1 MISGPANSGS
11 SRGDWDRLQ
20 DEFDALLALPDAKR
34 GPHLRDLESRDPVLA
49 AELRSLLE
57 HDAPP
62 DETLGVVYRP
72 AAPADATRATHA
84 IGSDLGPYHLVRT
97 LGSGGMGT
105 VYLAEQS
112 RPVRRT
118 VALKVI
124 NPGLDHRQA
133 IRRFEVEQE
142 SLALMHHPGI
152 AAMLDAGITPD
163 GQPFFAME
171 YIEGV
176 PITEWCHERQVPLED
191 RLQLFVRV
199 CRALQHAHER
209 GVIHR
214 DIKPSNILVTSVDD
228 EPTPKIIDFGIARP
242 SERRTEVTLAGQ
254 IVGTMEYMSPEQLR
268 FDTKAVDTRSN
279 IYSLGMLLYE
289 LLVGELPFDRSL
301 LRTGGL
307 LELQRW
313 ILEAEPLR
321 PSRRAIEL
329 RTLDRSDGATGL
341 ESRLRGDLDSIVLK
355 ALDKDRNRRY
365 PSAAE
370 FADDIERYLAHEPVL
385 ATMPSRLYLL
395 RKFVRRNRVPVA
407 SAVLVVLSLVV
418 GLGVAISQYR
428 RADQRYVELVRLSDA
443 KRLSDLAERA
453 RDLWPVTPSRIPE
466 LEAWVR
472 DADELA
478 ARLPLHEASLAEL
491 RRTALPYGDEQRA
504 ADRARFPGLDRLHE
518 NERRLEVMETARTDD
533 PVQEQLRLD
542 RMAHTREVIA
552 RERERL
558 EHYRTWQFDS
568 TDLEWQHDQLST
580 LVESL
585 RAFLDPGGT
594 DLDRLPAVKARLAFA
609 RDLAERLDRP
619 SAAWREAIAS
629 IADPEACP
637 DYQGLRI
644 PPQWGLEPVGRDP
657 DSGFWEFAV
666 LGTGRIPVRD
676 ESGSLECDVETAVVL
691 VLLPGGPFH
700 MGAGRL
706 GFDHDPEAPPTCP
719 EVEEGSFFYDIGVRT
734 GDRFLEL
741 NGHPVAQLADVSTIL
756 DTVTNGDPIEVV
768 MERAGE
774 RLTFRGEARTN
785 IDPAARAN
793 ETPVHRLR
801 LDPFFLS
808 KYEVS
813 QRQWFLLTGER
824 PAAYGPLVAYAGNR
838 HTEAHPV
845 ERVSW
850 SDCQLAFTRRGLSL
864 PTEAQWEYGAR
875 GGTHTPWSTGSTP
888 ESLQGFAN
896 IADRFCQESGASE
909 SWTYE
914 MGVDDGYCADSP
926 VGHYRPNPFGLH
938 DMHGNVMEWC
948 LDIYAEYDQPVEPGT
963 GRRDGSGRTHVAR
976 GGNWSFPGFDCRSS
990 ARAAIDRDNRSVELG
1005 ARPARR
1011 LTLGSE

>member
-1 MISGPANSGS
+1 MTSGS
-11 SRGDWDRLQ
+11 SDSDATPSDWDRLQ
-20 DEFDALLALPDAKR
+20 DEFDALLALPDAQR
-34 GPHLRDLESRDPVLA
+34 GPHLSDVESRDPTLA
-49 AELRSLLE
+49 AELRSLLD

-72 AAPADATRATHA
+72 TPSIHATSATHT
-84 IGSDLGPYHLVRT
+84 IGSDLGPYHLVRI

-105 VYLAEQS
+105 VYLAEQA

-152 AAMLDAGITPD
+152 AAMLDAGITPE

-176 PITEWCHERQVPLED
+176 PITQWCADRQVPLED

-268 FDTKAVDTRSN
+268 FDTKAVDTRSD

-301 LRTGGL
+301 LQSGGI

-313 ILEAEPLR
+313 IVEAEPPR
-321 PSRRAIEL
+321 PSRRASEL
-329 RTLDRSDGATGL
+329 RSRDRLEGSTGL
-341 ESRLRGDLDSIVLK
+341 EFRLRGDLDSIVLK

-385 ATMPSRLYLL
+385 ATLPSRFYLF

-407 SAVLVVLSLVV
+407 SALLVLLSLVV
-418 GLGVAISQYR
+418 GLGVAIIQYR

-443 KRLSDLAERA
+443 KRLSDLTERA
-453 RDLWPVTPSRIPE
+453 RDLWPVTPSRIPA

-491 RRTALPYGDEQRA
+491 RRAALPYDDDQRA
-504 ADRARFPGLDRLHE
+504 ADRTGFPGLDRLQE
-518 NERRLEVMETARTDD
+518 NERRLEVMETARTAD
-533 PVQEQLRLD
+533 PVQEQLRRD
-542 RMAHTREVIA
+542 RIAHTREVIA
-552 RERERL
+552 HERERL
-558 EHYRTWQFDS
+558 DRYRTWQFDS
-568 TDLEWQHDQLST
+568 TDIEWQHDQLSA

-585 RAFLDPGGT
+585 RAFLDPDGT
-594 DLDRLPAVKARLAFA
+594 DLDRLPAVKARLALA
-609 RDLAERLDRP
+609 RDLSDRLDHP
-619 SAAWREAIAS
+619 SPEWEEAIAS
-629 IADPEACP
+629 IANPEACP
-637 DYQGLRI
+637 QYQGLRI

-657 DSGFWEFAV
+657 QSGLWEFAV
-666 LGTGRIPVRD
+666 LGTGRLPARD
-676 ESGSLECDVETAVVL
+676 PTGTLECDVDTAVVL
-691 VLLPGGPFH
+691 VLLPGGLFY
-700 MGAGRL
+700 MGAARFGL
-706 GFDHDPEAPPTCP
+706 IGADGPAICPAVEA
-719 EVEEGSFFYDIGVRT
+719 GSFFFDIGVRT
-734 GDRFLEL
+734 GDLFLEL
-741 NGHPVAQLADVSTIL
+741 NDRPVADLSDLSARLGTITEG
-756 DTVTNGDPIEVV
+756 DTIEVV
-768 MERAGE
+768 IEREGE
-774 RLTFRGEARTN
+774 RMTFRGPARTN
-785 IDPAARAN
+785 IDPNARAN

-808 KYEVS
+808 KYEVN

-850 SDCQLAFTRRGLSL
+850 NDCQLAFSRRGLTL

-875 GGTHTPWSTGSTP
+875 GGTHTPWSTGKTP

-896 IADRFCQESGASE
+896 IADRYCKESGASE

-926 VGHYRPNPFGLH
+926 VGHFRPNPFGLH

-948 LDIYAEYDQPVEPGT
+948 LDIYTEYDHRAEPGT
-963 GRRDGSGRTHVAR
+963 GRRDGSGRTHAVR
-976 GGNWSFPGFDCRSS
+976 SGNWSFPGLECRSS

-1011 LTLGSE
+1011 LSLEGE